1 MSSQYD
7 WTGDAEVSALRGRV
21 AMTVT
26 PRSQY
31 RDACTVDITLEQARE
46 LAAEL
51 LAAADESERLTSTA
65 PTRAT

>member
-1 MSSQYD
+1 MSSQCD
-7 WTGDAEVSALRGRV
+7 WTGDVEVSPIRDCV
-21 AMTVT
+21 TMTVT

-51 LAAADESERLTSTA
+51 LAAADESERSTSPA
-65 PTRAT
+65 PKRAT